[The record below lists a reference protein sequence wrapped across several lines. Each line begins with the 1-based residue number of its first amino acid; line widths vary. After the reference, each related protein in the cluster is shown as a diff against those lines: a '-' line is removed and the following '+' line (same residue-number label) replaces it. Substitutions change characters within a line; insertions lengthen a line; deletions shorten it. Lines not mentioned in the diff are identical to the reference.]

1 MPQARWAITGTGVY
15 WTLGA
20 AGAVSTP
27 RLEPPTGSE
36 VEDARGTRGLLRWAY
51 PGCQHLSRYACG
63 DTEMR
68 ALLAH
73 VILLDRIGNERA
85 FSDNLCQGPGEAR
98 LQVP

>member
-15 WTLGA
+15 WTIGT

-36 VEDARGTRGLLRWAY
+36 VEDARGTRGLSQQAT
-51 PGCQHLSRYACG
+51 PVCQHLSGFAHR

-68 ALLAH
+68 RRLLC
-73 VILLDRIGNERA
+73 LTGSPL
-85 FSDNLCQGPGEAR
+85 EAR
-98 LQVP
+98 IVGMINKGHPEGCNCKDL